1 MVIMKMRQL
10 LNRTK
15 CFVLISVTSVFSLLL
30 LFLHGNRYQQMHR
43 TYDTRPTV
51 QQFHQIP
58 TVMYTTT
65 VYEYPDNYTQY
76 FKADLNREVTPLNF
90 KTLIDRPG
98 FCDKNSTFLMVIIL
112 TMHSHLELRNS
123 IRTTWGAAARTGRWA
138 GKSLSQSVQYL
149 FLLGIN
155 NYSQW
160 NKKVEAEANIHED
173 ILMFDYTESYNNLT
187 YKVLTGLQWLQ
198 KNCVDIKYVMKI
210 DEDTFIHLPRLLEKL
225 SSPDWN
231 QSICGFYTESEAV
244 MKTSKNANDFSVYP
258 FNHYPPHVKGNIY
271 FMPFSI
277 ASRLVNVSR
286 HFVFNVIEDVH
297 ITGIL
302 ARVIGFRNKYK
313 GFTRAEYSRS
323 IPASACDIATGIR
336 VASTHTSPAY
346 YSEIWNKINDP
357 ETCLSIRQQIQKYFA
372 GNAG

>member
-1 MVIMKMRQL
+1 MRQL
-10 LNRTK
+10 LNTTK
-15 CFVLISVTSVFSLLL
+15 CFVLISTASVFSLLG
-30 LFLHGNRYQQMHR
+30 LFLHGKRYQQMHR
-43 TYDTRPTV
+43 SYDTRSTV
-51 QQFHQIP
+51 QQFRHIP
-58 TVMYTTT
+58 AVTYTAST
-65 VYEYPDNYTQY
+65 VYEYPDNYSQY
-76 FKADLNREVTPLNF
+76 FNADLKREVTPLNF

-112 TMHSHLELRNS
+112 TMHSHVELRNG

-138 GKSLSQSVQYL
+138 GKLLSQSVQYL
-149 FLLGIN
+149 FLLGTN
-155 NYSQW
+155 NNSQW
-160 NKKVEAEANIHED
+160 NKKVQAEANIHED

-198 KNCVDIKYVMKI
+198 KNCADIRYVMKI
-210 DEDTFIHLPRLLEKL
+210 DEDTFIHLPRILKKL
-225 SSPDWN
+225 SSPEWN
-231 QSICGFYTESEAV
+231 QSICGFYAESEAV
-244 MKTSKNANDFSVYP
+244 MTTSKNANDFSVYP
-258 FNHYPPHVKGNIY
+258 FTHYPPHVKGNIY

-302 ARVIGFRNKYK
+302 ARVIGLRNKYK
-313 GFTRAEYSRS
+313 GFTRAEYSRGT
-323 IPASACDIATGIR
+323 PAHACDIATGIR

-357 ETCLSIRQQIQKYFA
+357 DACISIRQQIQKYFS
-372 GNAG
+372 GNAE